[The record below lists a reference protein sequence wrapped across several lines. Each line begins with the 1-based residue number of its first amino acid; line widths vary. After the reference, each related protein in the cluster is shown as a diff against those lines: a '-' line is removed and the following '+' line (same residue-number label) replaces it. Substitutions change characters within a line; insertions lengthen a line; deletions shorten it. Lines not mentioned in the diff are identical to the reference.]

1 MPKKRSV
8 DERLQEAKDKLETIQ
23 LEKDIRDLKL
33 RRKRK

>member
-1 MPKKRSV
+1 MPKKRSI
-8 DERLQEAKDKLETIQ
+8 DERLAEIKDKLETLQ